1 MALHKTGLFFLF
13 TLLLHTCF
21 AQGSS
26 NAKNERPLVYVDKK
40 GVLRYT
46 ADNKEAAF
54 FGTNYTV
61 PFAYGYRSHHVPGVD
76 IKKAME
82 QDVYHFARLGLDA
95 FRVHIWDTEI
105 ADTAGNLL
113 ENEHLALFDYL
124 VYLLEQ
130 RNIKIAITPIAFWG
144 NGYPEKD
151 EHTPGFAYK
160 YGKKQ
165 SLVNEAAIQAQANYL
180 QQLLKHVN
188 PYTNRTYTADR
199 NIILLEINNEPFHSG
214 PREKVTEYVNRMA
227 AAVRSAGWKKPVFY
241 NISESPDYAGMVAKA
256 NVDGFSFQWYPT
268 GLVANHTLQGNYLPN
283 VDQYRVPF
291 ADSLPQL
298 ATKARMVYEFDAGD
312 MLQSNMY
319 PAMARSF
326 RAAGFQWATQ
336 FAYDPM
342 TTAYANTEYQTH
354 YLNLAYT
361 PAKAISL
368 LIAGKAFRNLPRL
381 QQYEAYPKDSSFG
394 SFRTSYR
401 NNMSEMNTAAEF
413 YYSGSTLTQ
422 PLNAAALKHI
432 AGVGSSPLVQ
442 YSGKGAYFI
451 DQLAEGVW
459 RLEVMPDA
467 VTVNDPFGKASLQ
480 KEVTRIVWN
489 TQQMTIHL
497 PGTGGDF
504 NLTPLN
510 TGNTFKATASNGSV
524 AIRPGTYLLTAAGKN
539 TNATAAAALMANAAS
554 TNANVTLQEFV
565 APAGVNNTPL
575 VIHAPYKEVTA
586 GKAFTITA
594 NATGVEAADKVTL
607 YINRFYGEYKTISM
621 QRTSATDYSAEVPA
635 ELVTPGLLNYTIVV
649 QKGDSNWYTFPGN
662 ISGYPFAWDNYNDE
676 KWNTYV
682 ATPGS
687 ELELFNATTDR
698 HIFPYPSWSEE
709 GKVTDFTAGNT
720 SGSLAYSIFNKA
732 LPAKQPVTAWQLYTG
747 DKLAPRVSELNG
759 FHNISLRA
767 KSAFDKPMQVKLIL
781 ITRDADAY
789 GATVTVNNN
798 WQDFVIP
805 VSSFKKEAM
814 VLMPRPYPSF
824 QHLWFSSNSNQPL
837 QLSEVEK
844 VEVVLPQQPEGTGIT
859 VQSIRL
865 FQ

>member
-26 NAKNERPLVYVDKK
+26 NAKNEKPLVYVDKK

-61 PFAYGYRSHHVPGVD
+61 PFAYGYRSHHALNVD

-130 RNIKIAITPIAFWG
+130 RNIKITITPIAFWG

-151 EHTPGFAYK
+151 EHTPGFSYK

-165 SLVNEAAIQAQANYL
+165 ALVNEAAIQAQANYL

-214 PREKVTEYVNRMA
+214 PREKVTEYVNRMVT
-227 AAVRSAGWKKPVFY
+227 AVRSAGWQKPVFY

-312 MLQSNMY
+312 VLQSNMY

-342 TTAYANTEYQTH
+342 ATAYANTEYQTH

-368 LIAGKAFRNLPRL
+368 LIAGKAFRSLPRL

-401 NNMSEMNTAAEF
+401 GNMSEMNTAEEF

-422 PLNAAALKHI
+422 PVNAASLRHI

-442 YSGKGAYFI
+442 YNGRGAYFI

-467 VTVNDPFGKASLQ
+467 VTVNDPFGKASLSRA
-480 KEVTRIVWN
+480 VTRIVWN
-489 TQQMTIHL
+489 TQQMTIQL
-497 PGTGGDF
+497 PGAGNNFT
-504 NLTPLN
+504 LTPLN
-510 TGNTFKATASNGSV
+510 AGNTFKAAASNGTV
-524 AIRPGTYLLTAAGKN
+524 AIRPGTYLLTAAGKD
-539 TNATAAAALMANAAS
+539 AAAWSAHS
-554 TNANVTLQEFV
+554 KSGTLSLSEFV
-565 APAGVNNTPL
+565 APAGINSTPL
-575 VIHAPYKEVTA
+575 VMHTPHKEVTA
-586 GKAFTITA
+586 AKAFTITA
-594 NATGVEAADKVTL
+594 TATGVEAADKVTL
-607 YINRFYGEYKTISM
+607 YINRVYGEYKTIQM
-621 QRTSATDYSAEVPA
+621 VRTSAVDYTAEVPA

-662 ISGYPFAWDNYNDE
+662 TAGYPFAWDNYHAEN
-676 KWNTYV
+676 WNTFV
-682 ATPGS
+682 AAPGS
-687 ELELFNATTDR
+687 ELELFNAATDR
-698 HIFPYPSWSEE
+698 HIFPYPSWSDES
-709 GKVTDFTAGNT
+709 KTVDLTAGNAT
-720 SGSLAYSIFNKA
+720 GNLAYSIFSKA
-732 LPAKQPVTAWQLYTG
+732 LPAKQPATAWQLYTG
-747 DKLAPRVSELNG
+747 DKLAPRSTELDA
-759 FHNISLRA
+759 FKNIRLRA
-767 KSAFDKPMQVKLIL
+767 KSAYDKNMQVKLML
-781 ITRDADAY
+781 ITRDAAAY
-789 GATVTVNNN
+789 SATITVNNN
-798 WQDFVIP
+798 WQDIVIP
-805 VSSFKKEAM
+805 VSILQKEAM
-814 VLMPRPYPSF
+814 VLLPRPYPSF
-824 QHLWFSSNSNQPL
+824 QHIWFSSNSNQPL

-844 VEVVLPQQPEGTGIT
+844 IEIVIPQESGGTGVT

>member
-1 MALHKTGLFFLF
+1 MALYKTGLFFLF

-26 NAKNERPLVYVDKK
+26 NAKNEKPLVYVDKK

-46 ADNKEAAF
+46 ADNKETAF

-61 PFAYGYRSHHVPGVD
+61 PFAYGYRSHHVLNVD

-130 RNIKIAITPIAFWG
+130 RDIKITITPIAFWG

-165 SLVNEAAIQAQANYL
+165 ALVNEAAIQAQANYL

-188 PYTNRTYTADR
+188 PYTKRTYTADR

-214 PREKVTEYVNRMA
+214 PRDKVTEYVNRMV

-298 ATKARMVYEFDAGD
+298 ANKARMVYEFDAGD
-312 MLQSNMY
+312 ILQSTMY

-342 TTAYANTEYQTH
+342 ATAYANTEYQTH

-361 PAKAISL
+361 PGKAISL
-368 LIAGKAFRNLPRL
+368 LVAGKAFRNLPRL

-394 SFRTSYR
+394 SFRTSYSCEL
-401 NNMSEMNTAAEF
+401 SEMNTAEEF
-413 YYSGSTLTQ
+413 YYSNSTLTQ
-422 PLNAAALKHI
+422 PVNTAGLKHI

-442 YSGKGAYFI
+442 YNGHGAYFI

-467 VTVNDPFGKASLQ
+467 VTVNDPFGKASLSR
-480 KEVTRIVWN
+480 EVTRIVWN

-504 NLTPLN
+504 NLTPVN
-510 TGNTFKATASNGSV
+510 TGNTWKATASNGSV
-524 AIRPGTYLLTAAGKN
+524 AIRPGTYLLTAAGKD
-539 TNATAAAALMANAAS
+539 ATAWNAS
-554 TNANVTLQEFV
+554 SKTGTLSLIEFV
-565 APAGVNNTPL
+565 APAAVNSTPL
-575 VIHAPYKEVTA
+575 VIHTPYKEVSA
-586 GKAFTITA
+586 GKAFTVNAT
-594 NATGVEAADKVTL
+594 ATGVEAADKITL
-607 YINRFYGEYKTISM
+607 YINKFYGEYQTIEMS
-621 QRTSATDYSAEVPA
+621 RISAVDYTAVIPA

-662 ISGYPFAWDNYNDE
+662 TTGYPFAWDNYHQQH
-676 KWNTYV
+676 WNTFV
-682 ATPGS
+682 AAPGS
-687 ELELFNATTDR
+687 ELELFNAATDR
-698 HIFPYPSWSEE
+698 YMFPYPSWSAD
-709 GKVTDFTAGNT
+709 GKTVDYTAGNAT
-720 SGSLAYSIFNKA
+720 GTLAYSLFSKA
-732 LPAKQPVTAWQLYTG
+732 LPATQPVTAWQLYTG
-747 DKLAPRVSELNG
+747 DKLAPRSAELSG
-759 FHNISLRA
+759 FHHIRLRA
-767 KSAFDKPMQVKLIL
+767 KSVFNKPMQVKLML
-781 ITRDADAY
+781 ITRDAAAY
-789 GATVTVNNN
+789 SATVTVNNN
-798 WQDFVIP
+798 WQDITIP
-805 VSSFKKEAM
+805 VSDLKKEAM
-814 VLMPRPYPSF
+814 VLLPRPYPSF

-837 QLSEVEK
+837 QLNQVEK
-844 VEVVLPQQPEGTGIT
+844 IELVLPQQPEGTGVT
-859 VQSIRL
+859 VQSICL